1 MGWSIR
7 RVWEEFR
14 RLIGYSKG
22 FHPVTRVV
30 IMSTSAARIARLQQ
44 NLEPLRARLFAHEIY
59 AAVDSLPR
67 LHAFMEQHIF
77 AVWDFMSLLKALQRR
92 LTCVDVPWLPNAHGK
107 AARLVNEIVLG
118 EESDEDGVGG
128 YSSHFSLYLAA
139 MAETGADTRPISRFV
154 ESLRAGKSSA
164 DALSAAETPPAARR
178 FTTATLDVAQH
189 GSLVAV
195 AAAFT
200 LGREDLVPEMFRRI
214 VAGLAKQ
221 PSAGLTRFSYYL
233 DRHIEVDSGE
243 HGPMALEMLAMLC
256 GDDDAKWH
264 EAETAAAAAITER
277 IALWDGVL
285 AAVRA
290 K

>member
-1 MGWSIR
+1 M
-7 RVWEEFR
+7 
-14 RLIGYSKG
+14 
-22 FHPVTRVV
+22 T
-30 IMSTSAARIARLQQ
+30 TSASRLAALQQ
-44 NLEPLRARLFAHEIY
+44 GLDPLRKQLFAHEIY
-59 AAVDSLPR
+59 TAVDSLPR

-92 LTCVDVPWLPNAHGK
+92 LTSVEVPWLPAVNGK

-118 EESDEDGVGG
+118 EESDEDGLGG
-128 YSSHFSLYLAA
+128 YSSHFELYLAA
-139 MAETGADTRPISRFV
+139 MAETGADTGPIARFI
-154 ESLRAGKSSA
+154 ESLRAGVSPLV
-164 DALSAAETPPAARR
+164 ALEKDGVPEPARR
-178 FTTATLDVAQH
+178 FTTATLGVAER
-189 GSLVAV
+189 GSLIAV

-214 VAGLAKQ
+214 VAGLAKN

-256 GDDDAKWH
+256 GDDDANWR
-264 EAETAAAAAITER
+264 EAETAAAEAITER

-285 AAVRA
+285 TAVRSQA
-290 K
+290 

>member
-1 MGWSIR
+1 MTTS
-7 RVWEEFR
+7 VD
-14 RLIGYSKG
+14 RLADL
-22 FHPVTRVV
+22 HHR
-30 IMSTSAARIARLQQ
+30 
-44 NLEPLRARLFAHEIY
+44 LEPLRNKLFAHEIY
-59 AAVDSLPR
+59 TAVDSLPR

-77 AVWDFMSLLKALQRR
+77 AVWDFMSLLKALQRK
-92 LTCVDVPWLPNAHGK
+92 LTCVEVPWLPTPHGR

-118 EESDEDGVGG
+118 EESDADGTGG
-128 YSSHFSLYLAA
+128 YSSHFQLYLAA
-139 MAETGADTRPISRFV
+139 MDETGADTRPMTRFV
-154 ESLRAGKSSA
+154 EKLAVGA
-164 DALSAAETPPAARR
+164 PPAEALAHGDVPAPARR
-178 FTTATLDVAQH
+178 FTTATLDVARR

-214 VAGLAKQ
+214 VAGLAKN
-221 PSAGLTRFSYYL
+221 PKAGLTRFSYYL

-264 EAETAAAAAITER
+264 EAATAAAAAITER

-290 K
+290 KQ

>member
-1 MGWSIR
+1 M
-7 RVWEEFR
+7 
-14 RLIGYSKG
+14 
-22 FHPVTRVV
+22 P
-30 IMSTSAARIARLQQ
+30 TSAARLVALQQ
-44 NLEPLRARLFAHEIY
+44 NLEPLRAQLFAHEIY
-59 AAVDSLPR
+59 TAVDSLPR

-77 AVWDFMSLLKALQRR
+77 AVWDFMSLLKALQRG
-92 LTCVDVPWLPNAHGK
+92 LTCVDVPWLPTSHGK

-118 EESDEDGVGG
+118 EESDEDGIGG

-139 MAETGADTRPISRFV
+139 MDETGADTRPITRFID
-154 ESLRAGKSSA
+154 SLRAGRSSA
-164 DALSAAETPPAARR
+164 AALAEAESPPAARR
-178 FTTATLDVAQH
+178 FTMATLDVAQR

-214 VAGLAKQ
+214 VAGLAKN
-221 PSAGLTRFSYYL
+221 PKSGLTRFSYYL

-256 GDDDAKWH
+256 GDDDAKWR